1 VLQVGPTPIRSC
13 WAGSTPATST
23 IEVHVNVSDGD
34 ILRRNID
41 EDGPLIV
48 DGSKVSSGMTGEFID
63 GDRRNGVPV
72 RFTDRRET
80 GWHSSAR
87 KSSREHISRRHSLA
101 RFHRAGPTPT
111 KDLLEWVQS
120 CCFDQSGHALTERL
134 RLARALRVGPTIS
147 EILSPSRKVRT
158 TMAGPADLHRMTF
171 RGVSTTKRLQ
181 GRDRRV
187 IWDANFTFASQNTG
201 HTLIG

>member
-1 VLQVGPTPIRSC
+1 MEARVL
-13 WAGSTPATST
+13 
-23 IEVHVNVSDGD
+23 
-34 ILRRNID
+34 
-41 EDGPLIV
+41 
-48 DGSKVSSGMTGEFID
+48 SGTTGEFID
-63 GDRRNGVPV
+63 GDRRNGMPV
-72 RFTDRRET
+72 HFTDRGET
-80 GWHSSAR
+80 GWHLSAR

-111 KDLLEWVQS
+111 NLLLVGLQS
-120 CCFDQSGHALTERL
+120 YPLDQSEDALTERP

-147 EILSPSRKVRT
+147 EILSPSCEVRT
-158 TMAGPADLHRMTF
+158 TIAGPADLHRVTF

-181 GRDRRV
+181 GHDRRV